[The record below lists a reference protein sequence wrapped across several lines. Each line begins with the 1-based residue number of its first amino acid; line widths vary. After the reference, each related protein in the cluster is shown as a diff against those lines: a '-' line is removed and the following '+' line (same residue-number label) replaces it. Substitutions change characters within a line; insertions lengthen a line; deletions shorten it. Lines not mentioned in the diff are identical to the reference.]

1 MSISF
6 LIELLR
12 NGGNSA
18 KQQTLMLIFKGFLFT
33 PSYTMWV
40 APQFF
45 AYWKVPWRYIM
56 LVSFMSIAFV
66 VVQVIFSKVFVAA
79 ESWILAVSG
88 WFSKDYSSKLSL
100 ICTKISPG
108 MQCKVTHHICY
119 GFWFSPKNSRKLIQ
133 KSDFVAH
140 FQRIFVYVLLR
151 PAIYVPIFCQ
161 MKGLLKIHNL
171 GKFHYYSYCGCEV
184 INFQN
189 FSYWFSIHEM
199 ALFGFF
205 WALIPPNCQILLN
218 FLPEV
223 VF

>member
-18 KQQTLMLIFKGFLFT
+18 KQQILMLIFKGFLFT
-33 PSYTMWV
+33 ASYTMWV

-100 ICTKISPG
+100 IWRKKRKRGEDGNTKSWIF
-108 MQCKVTHHICY
+108 QE
-119 GFWFSPKNSRKLIQ
+119 Q
-133 KSDFVAH
+133 KE
-140 FQRIFVYVLLR
+140 LLR
-151 PAIYVPIFCQ
+151 WN
-161 MKGLLKIHNL
+161 KKH
-171 GKFHYYSYCGCEV
+171 
-184 INFQN
+184 
-189 FSYWFSIHEM
+189 FS
-199 ALFGFF
+199 
-205 WALIPPNCQILLN
+205 
-218 FLPEV
+218 
-223 VF
+223 

>member
-1 MSISF
+1 
-6 LIELLR
+6 
-12 NGGNSA
+12 
-18 KQQTLMLIFKGFLFT
+18 
-33 PSYTMWV
+33 
-40 APQFF
+40 
-45 AYWKVPWRYIM
+45 
-56 LVSFMSIAFV
+56 
-66 VVQVIFSKVFVAA
+66 
-79 ESWILAVSG
+79 
-88 WFSKDYSSKLSL
+88 
-100 ICTKISPG
+100 

-223 VF
+223 VFLETKTVFEEYLKNSKFYGNGMCQTLLFFGVFVQFWLPEGGRNRNN